1 MAMRCVLR
9 KAGLI
14 QVLASVLAAQG
25 LCVAQDP
32 SKAAADE
39 NSTISVDVRR
49 VVLYVTVREGKTGFV
64 GDLTKENFIV
74 KEDGKVQQIHQF
86 SRDDVPVAVGLV
98 IDNSRSMINKR
109 DEVVAAG
116 KAFVAASNAS
126 DETFVVHFNN
136 QITFGL
142 PQDRMFSSDRAE
154 LDSALDK
161 MRLFGE
167 TALYDA
173 IQVALDHLE
182 KAKLTKRALF
192 VISDGGDNRSASKMK
207 DVVKAAELSG
217 ALFYAIG
224 IYDPMDGDANP
235 DALKRL
241 AHGTGGEAFFPKS
254 LAEVSGLCESIAHDL
269 RNQYTLVYAPPERVN
284 DSSFHKIEVSVKD
297 PKGRKLT
304 VRSRTGYYGPA
315 AKAARAKEGQK

>member
-1 MAMRCVLR
+1 
-9 KAGLI
+9 
-14 QVLASVLAAQG
+14 
-25 LCVAQDP
+25 
-32 SKAAADE
+32 
-39 NSTISVDVRR
+39 
-49 VVLYVTVREGKTGFV
+49 VTVREGKTGFV
-64 GDLTKENFIV
+64 GDLEKENFVV
-74 KEDGKVQQIHQF
+74 KDDGKVQQIHQF
-86 SRDDVPVAVGLV
+86 SRSDVPVAVGLV

-116 KAFVAASNAS
+116 KAFVAASNTS

-136 QITFGL
+136 KITFGL
-142 PQDRMFSSDRAE
+142 PTDRMFSSDRAE
-154 LDSALDK
+154 LDSAIDR
-161 MRLFGE
+161 MNLFGE

-173 IQVALDHLE
+173 IQVALDHLD

-192 VISDGGDNRSASKMK
+192 VISDGGDNRSTTRMK

-235 DALKRL
+235 DALKKL

-254 LAEVSGLCESIAHDL
+254 IDEVRGLCESIAHDL
-269 RNQYTLVYAPPERVN
+269 RNQYTLVYAPPERAN
-284 DSSFHKIEVSVKD
+284 DTAFHRVEVSVKD

-304 VRSRTGYYGPA
+304 VRSRTGYYGSA
-315 AKAARAKEGQK
+315 AAQAKAKEGQK